1 MNLRDNGVNA
11 LKQALGE
18 DQTRKFLALF
28 NYYDIN
34 DVSEEL
40 LIKDYTEWRRTQS
53 WYNDYDMDEMLE
65 HFSENPERS
74 WHRNDKGEIV
84 YGLEDE

>member
-1 MNLRDNGVNA
+1 MQLNLSYKDAIILRDNGIKA

-28 NYYDIN
+28 NYYDIS
-34 DVSEEL
+34 DESSEL

-53 WYNDYDMDEMLE
+53 LYNDPSMDEMLDY
-65 HFSENPERS
+65 FKNTP
-74 WHRNDKGEIV
+74 
-84 YGLEDE
+84 DEGK

>member
-1 MNLRDNGVNA
+1 MQLNLDYKDAIILRDNGINA

-28 NYYDIN
+28 NYYNISDE
-34 DVSEEL
+34 SKEL

-53 WYNDYDMDEMLE
+53 LYNDPDMDEMLDYFKNSPDAE
-65 HFSENPERS
+65 KR
-74 WHRNDKGEIV
+74 
-84 YGLEDE
+84 